1 MHRHDTINYVKF
13 PAANLAA
20 TKAFFAAVFGW
31 SFVDYGPDY
40 TAFSDQ
46 GLDGGFYRSDLV
58 ASVETGSA
66 LVVFYSDRLEETQS
80 KIETAGGRIL
90 NPFLRFPAGDVFSS
104 PSPAATSSGCGPRS
118 EPSSAPLPA
127 SCGFLSA
134 AKSLLSPRLIW
145 STLG

>member
-1 MHRHDTINYVKF
+1 MHRHDTINYVEF
-13 PAANLAA
+13 PAANLEA

-90 NPFLRFPAGDVFSS
+90 KPIFTFPGGRRFQFA
-104 PSPAATSSGCGPRS
+104 
-118 EPSSAPLPA
+118 EPSGNEFGVWTEIGA
-127 SCGFLSA
+127 
-134 AKSLLSPRLIW
+134 
-145 STLG
+145 